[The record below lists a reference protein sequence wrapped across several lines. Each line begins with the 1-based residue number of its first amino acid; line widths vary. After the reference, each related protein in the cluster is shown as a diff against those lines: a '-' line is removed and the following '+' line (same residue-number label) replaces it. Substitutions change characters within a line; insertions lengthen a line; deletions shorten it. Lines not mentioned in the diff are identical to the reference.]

1 MVAKS
6 YQDLE
11 VVGEVFTLSGRQYVN
26 VKLKS
31 GKIKAVRWYEEKEYR
46 KMYPDTPVATSASA
60 TTRSVKEALGFTND
74 YITIFRGDT
83 YAEIDWFHSSNA
95 RYARWW
101 GWYIVSTEEI
111 PADLPAGIE
120 TIRLPWSAV
129 GLDSGELK
137 PESVIKE
144 AVEVLMYDPTPSEYI
159 GQIGERLEMT
169 LTVEKAIALEGEHP
183 STLHIMRDECGNCYV
198 WTTAAKNWG
207 VGSTH
212 HIRGTVKEHRTYKGE
227 KQTILTRCIGVK

>member
-11 VVGEVFTLSGRQYVN
+11 VVGEVFTLSGRKYVN

-31 GKIKAVRWYEEKEYR
+31 GKIKSVRWYEEKEYR
-46 KMYPDTPVATSASA
+46 KMYPDTPVATTTS
-60 TTRSVKEALGFTND
+60 TPTRSVKEALGFTHD
-74 YITIFRGDT
+74 YITIFKGDT

-120 TIRLPWSAV
+120 AIRLPWSAV

-144 AVEVLMYDPTPSEYI
+144 VVEALMYDPSPAEYV
-159 GQIGERLEMT
+159 GSIGERLELT
-169 LTVEKAIALEGEHP
+169 LTVEKTVVLEGEHP
-183 STLHIMRDECGNCYV
+183 STLHVMRDECGNCFV
-198 WTTAAKNWG
+198 WTTAAKNWA

-212 HIRGTVKEHRTYKGE
+212 HIRGTLKEHKMFRNE
-227 KQTILTRCIGVK
+227 KQNILTRCLEVK

>member
-6 YQDLE
+6 YQELE
-11 VVGEVFTLSGRQYVN
+11 IVGEVFKSAGRQYVN

-46 KMYPDTPVATSASA
+46 KMYPDTPVITTTS
-60 TTRSVKEALGFTND
+60 TPTRSVKEALGFTND

-137 PESVIKE
+137 PEQSIKE
-144 AVEVLMYDPTPSEYI
+144 AVEALIYEPSSSEYI

-169 LTVEKAIALEGEHP
+169 LTVEKAVVLEGEHP
-183 STLHIMRDECGNCYV
+183 STLHVMRDECGNCFV
-198 WTTAAKNWG
+198 WTTAAKNWA

-227 KQTILTRCIGVK
+227 KQTVLTRCMEVK

>member
-6 YQDLE
+6 YQELE
-11 VVGEVFTLSGRQYVN
+11 IVGEVFKSAGRQYVN

-46 KMYPDTPVATSASA
+46 KMYPDTPTS
-60 TTRSVKEALGFTND
+60 TPTRSVKEALGFTND
-74 YITIFRGDT
+74 YITIFKGDT

-129 GLDSGELK
+129 GLDSCELK
-137 PESVIKE
+137 PESAIKE
-144 AVEVLMYDPTPSEYI
+144 AVEALMYDPSPSEYI
-159 GQIGERLEMT
+159 GQIGERLELT
-169 LTVEKAIALEGEHP
+169 LTVEKAVVLEGEHP
-183 STLHIMRDECGNCYV
+183 STLHVMRDECGNCFV
-198 WTTAAKNWG
+198 WTTAAKNWA

-212 HIRGTVKEHRTYKGE
+212 HLRGTLKEHKMFRNE
-227 KQTILTRCIGVK
+227 KQNILTRCLER

>member
-11 VVGEVFTLSGRQYVN
+11 VVGEVFTSSGRQYVN

-46 KMYPDTPVATSASA
+46 KMYPDAPVATA
-60 TTRSVKEALGFTND
+60 TSTPTRSVKEALGFTHD

-120 TIRLPWSAV
+120 AIRLPWSAV

-137 PESVIKE
+137 PEQSIKE
-144 AVEVLMYDPTPSEYI
+144 AVEALMYDPTPSEYI
-159 GQIGERLEMT
+159 GQFGERLELT
-169 LTVEKAIALEGEHP
+169 LTVEKAIILEGEHP
-183 STLHIMRDECGNCYV
+183 STLHIMRDECGNCFV
-198 WTTAAKNWG
+198 WTTAAKNWAI
-207 VGSTH
+207 GSTH
-212 HIRGTVKEHRTYKGE
+212 HIRGTLKEHKMFRNE
-227 KQTILTRCIGVK
+227 KQNILTRCLECK